1 MNDIILNSNFDPV
14 LNNGDFVTNDSN
26 AQEVALILKANQG
39 EFRQFPT
46 IGIGLNNHLNGSD
59 LSRLKNDFES
69 QINQIE
75 GKSAKLTIGKDG
87 SVAIEV

>member
-14 LNNGDFVTNDSN
+14 LSNGDFVTGDSN

-75 GKSAKLTIGKDG
+75 GKSARLTIGKDG

>member
-1 MNDIILNSNFDPV
+1 
-14 LNNGDFVTNDSN
+14 VTGDSN
-26 AQEVALILKANQG
+26 AQEIALILKANQG

-59 LSRLKNDFES
+59 LAQLKNDFET

-87 SVAIEV
+87 SVSLEV